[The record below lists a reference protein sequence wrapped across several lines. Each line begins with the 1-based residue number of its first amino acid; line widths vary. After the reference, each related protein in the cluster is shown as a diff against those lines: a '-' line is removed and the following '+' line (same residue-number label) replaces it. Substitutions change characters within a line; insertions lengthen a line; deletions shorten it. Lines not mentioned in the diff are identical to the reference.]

1 MLPTMPPKTLP
12 FPLCLRSQ
20 RSLALVLVLPWL
32 LSACA
37 VSAPPPA
44 VSPQVASTWQ
54 APLQAAAAELP
65 HGGTVQ
71 DLGNWWAAQGDPALA
86 RLVREAQAAS
96 PSVAS
101 AAARIAQARA
111 VRRAADADATPSLEG
126 VGSVSRSRSQ
136 QPGVAAPSIVGSGQI
151 GLQAAW
157 EVDLFGGNRASR
169 SAAGERL
176 AGAQAQWHDAR
187 VSVAA
192 EVASQYHA
200 LRTCGQLEAVTRADA
215 TSRAETARL
224 AELSRDAGFT
234 APATA
239 ALARA
244 SAAEANARATEQR
257 GRCERDTKALV
268 ALTAMDEPALRELL
282 STTRPAAMPRSLA
295 VSSVPADLLAQR
307 PDVFAAER
315 EVAAASADVGAANA
329 ARFPRLSLQGSVG
342 RSGLRLNGDTS
353 ELSTWSVGPLAL
365 SVPVFDGGRRR
376 ANVEAAQARYVEAAA
391 LYRAQARNAVR
402 EVEQALVSLDATAER
417 ARDVQTAVA
426 GFQASFNG
434 TEARYRSGLA
444 SLVELEDARRQLL
457 AAQTTEA
464 GLQLERLNA
473 WVALYR
479 ALGGGWTR
487 ADAL

>member
-1 MLPTMPPKTLP
+1 ML
-12 FPLCLRSQ
+12 FAFAFRSGLIV
-20 RSLALVLVLPWL
+20 SLLGLG
-32 LSACA
+32 ACA
-37 VSAPPPA
+37 VTAPPPA
-44 VSPQVASTWQ
+44 VLPQVAADWQ

-65 HGGTVQ
+65 HGGTAQ
-71 DLGNWWAAQGDPALA
+71 DVGNWWAAQGDAVLA

-111 VRRAADADATPSLEG
+111 VRGATDADGLPTLDAA
-126 VGSVSRSRSQ
+126 GSVSRSRSQ
-136 QPGVAAPSIVGSGQI
+136 QPGASGSSGQPIVGSGQI

-157 EVDLFGGNRASR
+157 EIDLFGGNRASR

-192 EVASQYHA
+192 EVASQYYA
-200 LRTCGQLEAVTRADA
+200 LRTCRQLETVTRADA
-215 TSRAETARL
+215 ISRAETARL
-224 AELSRDAGFT
+224 SALSRDAGLT

-239 ALARA
+239 ALAHA
-244 SAAEANARATEQR
+244 SAAEASARAVEQR
-257 GRCERDTKALV
+257 SRCVLDTKALV
-268 ALTAMDEPALRELL
+268 ALTAMGEPALLDLL
-282 STTRPAAMPRSLA
+282 SAGTPPALPRSLV
-295 VSSVPADLLAQR
+295 VSSVPAEVLAQR

-342 RSGLRLNGDTS
+342 RSALRLNGDSS
-353 ELSTWSVGPLAL
+353 ELSTWSVGPLAI
-365 SVPVFDGGRRR
+365 SVPLFDGSRRR
-376 ANVEAAQARYVEAAA
+376 ATVEAAHARYVQAAA

-417 ARDVQTAVA
+417 TRDVQTSVA

-434 TEARYRSGLA
+434 TQARYRSGLA

-457 AAQTTEA
+457 AAQTAEA
-464 GLQLERLNA
+464 SVQLERLNA

-487 ADAL
+487 TADSPIAR

>member
-1 MLPTMPPKTLP
+1 MKSEALPERAFVLRYIP
-12 FPLCLRSQ
+12 FAI
-20 RSLALVLVLPWL
+20 ALSAVLL
-32 LSACA
+32 LGACA
-37 VSAPPPA
+37 VSAPPPS
-44 VSPQVASTWQ
+44 VSPQIATTWQ

-65 HGGTVQ
+65 HGGTAQ

-111 VRRAADADATPSLEG
+111 VRSEANADGSPTLDG

-136 QPGVAAPSIVGSGQI
+136 QPGAPSQSIVTSGQV

-192 EVASQYHA
+192 EVASQYYT
-200 LRTCGQLEAVTRADA
+200 LRTCRQLEAVALADA
-215 TSRAETARL
+215 ASRAETARL
-224 AELSRDAGFT
+224 SELSREAGFT

-244 SAAEANARATEQR
+244 SAAEARARAIAQR
-257 GRCERDTKALV
+257 SRCLLYTKALV
-268 ALTAMDEPALRELL
+268 ALTAMDEPALRQLL
-282 STTRPAAMPRSLA
+282 GAALPAALPRSLT
-295 VSSVPADLLAQR
+295 VSSLPAELLAQR

-315 EVAAASADVGAANA
+315 AVAAASADVGAANA

-342 RSGLRLNGDTS
+342 RSGLRLNGEAS
-353 ELSTWSVGPLAL
+353 PLNTWSVGPLAL
-365 SVPVFDGGRRR
+365 SLPLLDGGRRR
-376 ANVEAAQARYVEAAA
+376 ANIEAAQARYTEAAA
-391 LYRAQARNAVR
+391 LYRAQARSAVR
-402 EVEQALVSLDATAER
+402 EVEQALVSLHATAER
-417 ARDVQTAVA
+417 TVDVQTSVA
-426 GFQASFNG
+426 DFQASFKG
-434 TEARYRSGLA
+434 IEALYRSGLA

-457 AAQTTEA
+457 AAQTAEA
-464 GLQLERLNA
+464 SLQLERLNA

-479 ALGGGWTR
+479 ALGGGWTPAA
-487 ADAL
+487 ADL

>member
-1 MLPTMPPKTLP
+1 M
-12 FPLCLRSQ
+12 
-20 RSLALVLVLPWL
+20 SLG
-32 LSACA
+32 ACA
-37 VSAPPPA
+37 VTSPSPA
-44 VSPQVASTWQ
+44 VSSKVASTWQ
-54 APLQAAAAELP
+54 APLQSAAAELP
-65 HGGTVQ
+65 HGGTAQ

-96 PSVAS
+96 PTVAS

-111 VRRAADADATPSLEG
+111 VRGAADADGRPTLDG

-136 QPGVAAPSIVGSGQI
+136 QPGAPSAIVGSGQA

-192 EVASQYHA
+192 EVANQYYT
-200 LRTCGQLEAVTRADA
+200 LRTCRQLETVTRADA
-215 TSRAETARL
+215 NSRAETARL
-224 AELSRDAGFT
+224 SELSRDAGFT

-244 SAAEANARATEQR
+244 SAAEASARAIQQR
-257 GRCERDTKALV
+257 SRCVLDTKALV
-268 ALTAMDEPALRELL
+268 ALTAIDEPALRDLL
-282 STTRPAAMPRSLA
+282 GAATTAALPRSLT
-295 VSSVPADLLAQR
+295 VSSVPAELLAQR

-342 RSGLRLNGDTS
+342 RSGLRLNGEAS
-353 ELSTWSVGPLAL
+353 ELSTWSVGPLAISL
-365 SVPVFDGGRRR
+365 PIFDGGRRR
-376 ANVEAAQARYVEAAA
+376 ANIEAAQARYVEAAA

-402 EVEQALVSLDATAER
+402 EVEQALVSLEATAER
-417 ARDVQTAVA
+417 TVDVQTSVA

-457 AAQTTEA
+457 AAQTAEA
-464 GLQLERLNA
+464 SLQLERMNA

-479 ALGGGWTR
+479 ALGGGWMPA
-487 ADAL
+487 ADTL

>member
-1 MLPTMPPKTLP
+1 MTSEASPAFAISKRYLS
-12 FPLCLRSQ
+12 FA
-20 RSLALVLVLPWL
+20 LAVPAVLL

-44 VSPQVASTWQ
+44 LSPQIASAWQ
-54 APLQAAAAELP
+54 APLQASGAELP
-65 HGGTVQ
+65 HGGTAQ
-71 DLGNWWAAQGDPALA
+71 DLGNWWALQGDEVLA

-96 PSVAS
+96 PNVAS

-111 VRRAADADATPSLEG
+111 VRTAASADGGPKLDG
-126 VGSVSRSRSQ
+126 VGSVSRGRSQ
-136 QPGVAAPSIVGSGQI
+136 QPGAPTQSIVSSGQA

-157 EVDLFGGNRASR
+157 EIDLFGGNRASR

-192 EVASQYHA
+192 EVASQYYA
-200 LRTCGQLEAVTRADA
+200 LRTCRQLEAVTRADA

-224 AELSRDAGFT
+224 SELSKDAGFT

-244 SAAEANARATEQR
+244 SAAEASARAIQQR
-257 GRCERDTKALV
+257 SRCVLDTKALV
-268 ALTAMDEPALRELL
+268 ALTAMDEPALRDLL
-282 STTRPAAMPRSLA
+282 GTAAPTALPRSLA
-295 VSSVPADLLAQR
+295 VSSVPAELLAQR

-353 ELSTWSVGPLAL
+353 ELSTWSVGPLAISL
-365 SVPVFDGGRRR
+365 PIFDGGRRR
-376 ANVEAAQARYVEAAA
+376 ANIEAAQARYTEAAA

-417 ARDVQTAVA
+417 TRDVQTSVA

-457 AAQTTEA
+457 AAQTAEA
-464 GLQLERLNA
+464 SLQLERMNA

-479 ALGGGWTR
+479 ALGGGWTPT
-487 ADAL
+487 ADTL

>member
-1 MLPTMPPKTLP
+1 LGLL
-12 FPLCLRSQ
+12 F
-20 RSLALVLVLPWL
+20 SLLS

-37 VSAPPPA
+37 VTAPPPA
-44 VSPQVASTWQ
+44 VSPQIASTWQ
-54 APLQAAAAELP
+54 APLQAAATELP
-65 HGGTVQ
+65 HGGTAQ
-71 DLGNWWAAQGDPALA
+71 DLGNWWAAQGDSALA
-86 RLVREAQAAS
+86 QLVREAQAAS

-111 VRRAADADATPSLEG
+111 LRTAADADGSPALDAAGSL
-126 VGSVSRSRSQ
+126 SRSRSQ
-136 QPGVAAPSIVGSGQI
+136 QPGAPSQPIVGSGQI

-157 EVDLFGGNRASR
+157 EIDLFGGNRASR
-169 SAAGERL
+169 SAAAERL

-192 EVASQYHA
+192 EVASHYYA
-200 LRTCGQLEAVTRADA
+200 LRTCRQLEAVTRADA

-244 SAAEANARATEQR
+244 SAAEASARATQQR
-257 GRCERDTKALV
+257 SRCVLDTKALV
-268 ALTAMDEPALRELL
+268 ALTAMDEPTLRDLL
-282 STTRPAAMPRSLA
+282 GNAGPAALPRSLV
-295 VSSVPADLLAQR
+295 VSSVPAELLAQR

-329 ARFPRLSLQGSVG
+329 SRFPRLSLQGSVG
-342 RSGLRLNGDTS
+342 RSALRLNGDTS
-353 ELSTWSVGPLAL
+353 ELSTWSVGPLAI
-365 SVPVFDGGRRR
+365 SVPLFDGGRRR
-376 ANVEAAQARYVEAAA
+376 ANIEAAQARYVEAAA

-402 EVEQALVSLDATAER
+402 EVEQALVSLAATAER
-417 ARDVQTAVA
+417 TRDVQTSVA

-457 AAQTTEA
+457 AAQTAEVS
-464 GLQLERLNA
+464 LQLERLNA

-479 ALGGGWTR
+479 ALGGGWT
-487 ADAL
+487 ATANTPMAPIAPAAAATGG

>member
-1 MLPTMPPKTLP
+1 MPLKTVRL
-12 FPLCLRSQ
+12 LLS
-20 RSLALVLVLPWL
+20 SLALTLTMVLL

-44 VSPQVASTWQ
+44 VSPQVASAWQ

-65 HGGTVQ
+65 HGGTAQ

-86 RLVREAQAAS
+86 QLVRQAQAAS
-96 PSVAS
+96 PTVAS

-111 VRRAADADATPSLEG
+111 VRSAADADGSPTLDG
-126 VGSVSRSRSQ
+126 VGSLSRSRSQ
-136 QPGVAAPSIVGSGQI
+136 QPGAPSAIVSSGQV

-157 EVDLFGGNRASR
+157 EIDLFGGNRASR

-192 EVASQYHA
+192 EVASQYYA
-200 LRTCGQLEAVTRADA
+200 LRTCRQLEAVTRADA

-244 SAAEANARATEQR
+244 SAAEASARAIQQR
-257 GRCERDTKALV
+257 SRCMLDTKALV
-268 ALTAMDEPALRELL
+268 ALTAMDEPALRALL
-282 STTRPAAMPRSLA
+282 GAATPSALPRSLA
-295 VSSVPADLLAQR
+295 VSSVPAELLAQR

-342 RSGLRLNGDTS
+342 RSALRLNGDTS

-365 SVPVFDGGRRR
+365 SLPILDGGRRR
-376 ANVEAAQARYVEAAA
+376 ANIEAAQARYVEAAA

-417 ARDVQTAVA
+417 TRDVQTSVA

-457 AAQTTEA
+457 AAQTAEA
-464 GLQLERLNA
+464 SLQLERLNA

-479 ALGGGWTR
+479 ALGGGWTP
-487 ADAL
+487 AAATL

>member
-1 MLPTMPPKTLP
+1 MLSKPSRFLP
-12 FPLCLRSQ
+12 SPSSA
-20 RSLALVLVLPWL
+20 RSLALTLPL
-32 LSACA
+32 LSVLLLGACA
-37 VSAPPPA
+37 VTAPPPA
-44 VSPQVASTWQ
+44 VSPQIASTWQ
-54 APLQAAAAELP
+54 TPLQASRAELP
-65 HGGTVQ
+65 HGGTAQ
-71 DLGNWWAAQGDPALA
+71 DLGTWWAAQGDSALA

-111 VRRAADADATPSLEG
+111 VRSAANAEGSPTLDG
-126 VGSVSRSRSQ
+126 VGSVSRGRSQ
-136 QPGVAAPSIVGSGQI
+136 QPGAPSQAIVTSGQV

-157 EVDLFGGNRASR
+157 EIDLFGGNRASR

-192 EVASQYHA
+192 EVANQYHA
-200 LRTCGQLEAVTRADA
+200 LRTCRQLEAVTRADA
-215 TSRAETARL
+215 VSRAETARL
-224 AELSRDAGFT
+224 AELSRDAGLT

-244 SAAEANARATEQR
+244 SAAEASARAIQQR
-257 GRCERDTKALV
+257 SRCVLDTKALV
-268 ALTAMDEPALRELL
+268 ALTAMDEPALRDLL
-282 STTRPAAMPRSLA
+282 GAATPAALPRSLT
-295 VSSVPADLLAQR
+295 VRSVPAELLAQR

-342 RSGLRLNGDTS
+342 RSGLRLNGEAS

-365 SVPVFDGGRRR
+365 SLPIFDGGRRR
-376 ANVEAAQARYVEAAA
+376 ANIEAAQARYTEAAA

-417 ARDVQTAVA
+417 TLDVQTSVA

-457 AAQTTEA
+457 AAQTAEA
-464 GLQLERLNA
+464 SLQLERLNA

-479 ALGGGWTR
+479 ALGGGWTPAA
-487 ADAL
+487 ADL